1 MVKILSAGDGPVNAD
16 AAAATLQGAI
26 MTFTPGRN
34 ATATA
39 EHSVARILAAVRQVA
54 QRHVELMQGE
64 WRGDHYLFERVGSEV
79 RGSVV
84 GLVGLG
90 AVGSRVATIM
100 TAMGAHV
107 LVYDP
112 YLGEV
117 RVPEGV
123 TLVAKLGDLLAQ
135 SNILTIHARLTAEN
149 SHMIGAEQI
158 ARMPEG
164 SILVNCA
171 KGGLLDYD
179 ALSDA
184 LESGHLWAAACDVL
198 PSEPLPAGHR
208 LLGHERLTLTPHL
221 GGASKQA
228 AELAAEIGARDIAAF
243 LEGGR
248 PSHWVNPDVWDQS
261 LES

>member
-100 TAMGAHV
+100 TAMGADV